1 MDVSVMGTP
10 RELFD
15 GLYEQYFPRV
25 YAYFSL
31 CFGSDAA
38 EDLAQATF
46 LKLWGF
52 LRQPGRK
59 LPDHFQAWI
68 FRVAVNVKN
77 DYLRK
82 KQRSPQQVE
91 YEEAGRGQILEMEH
105 RTVESLSVEMAFSRL
120 RPGERELLLF
130 KQAGLTSEELG
141 KIYEISPS
149 AVRSRLSAARTH
161 FKSVLREYGVM
172 CDED

>member
-1 MDVSVMGTP
+1 MGTP

-59 LPDHFQAWI
+59 LPDHFRAWI

-91 YEEAGRGQILEMEH
+91 YEEAGTNSGNGAPDSGIPVRRNGIFQ
-105 RTVESLSVEMAFSRL
+105 AL